1 MHEEHRKRLR
11 KKFISNCDAMEKH
24 EILELLLSFA
34 IPRRNTNEQ
43 AHALLKQ
50 FGSVKDVIDAPM
62 DALQSIGGVGERS
75 AVLIKLVGVLTR
87 LYMEDT
93 SPKSRS
99 LTKDQIGRILMNK
112 FINRT
117 DETLAMVL
125 FNAKMRMIYCDILNK
140 GDIHSVSTSAKDLLE
155 LALKYKA
162 RYAILAHNHPSGIAL
177 PSKNDIEATI
187 SLRQMFKPLGILLI
201 DHLIFSENDYVSLAD
216 SELGDSIFN

>member
-11 KKFISNCDAMEKH
+11 KKFISNCDTMEKH

-62 DALQSIGGVGERS
+62 DALQSIDGIGERS

-125 FNAKMRMIYCDILNK
+125 FNAKMKMIYCDILNK
-140 GDIHSVSTSAKDLLE
+140 GDIHSVSTSAKDLL
-155 LALKYKA
+155 A
-162 RYAILAHNHPSGIAL
+162 
-177 PSKNDIEATI
+177 
-187 SLRQMFKPLGILLI
+187 
-201 DHLIFSENDYVSLAD
+201 
-216 SELGDSIFN
+216 SIKI

>member
-1 MHEEHRKRLR
+1 MNVIPPEANGHRKRLR
-11 KKFISNCDAMEKH
+11 ERFQKGGLRGFLEH

-62 DALQSIGGVGERS
+62 DALQSIDGIGERS

-117 DETLAMVL
+117 DETLAIVL
-125 FNAKMRMIYCDILNK
+125 FNAKMKM
-140 GDIHSVSTSAKDLLE
+140 T
-155 LALKYKA
+155 
-162 RYAILAHNHPSGIAL
+162 
-177 PSKNDIEATI
+177 
-187 SLRQMFKPLGILLI
+187 
-201 DHLIFSENDYVSLAD
+201 
-216 SELGDSIFN
+216 

>member
-11 KKFISNCDAMEKH
+11 KKFINNCDTMEKH

-62 DALQSIGGVGERS
+62 DALQSIDGIGERS

-125 FNAKMRMIYCDILNK
+125 FNAKMKMIYCDILNK

-216 SELGDSIFN
+216 SELGDSIFD